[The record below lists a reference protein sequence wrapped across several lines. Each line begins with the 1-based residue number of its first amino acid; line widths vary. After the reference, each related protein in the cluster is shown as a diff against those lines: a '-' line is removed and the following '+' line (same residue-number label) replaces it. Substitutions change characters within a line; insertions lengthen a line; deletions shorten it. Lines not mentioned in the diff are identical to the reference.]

1 MRLKLRLLAVLAVL
15 TAVLMPANLRAAR
28 EDVPLN
34 PAAASLELVVVE
46 TQACGLCRLFRDTV
60 VPAYRLSPRAND
72 ATMRFVDISM
82 FNPADL
88 ELHEPIEI
96 VPTVVL
102 MREGRELG
110 RITGY
115 TGPELFM
122 RAVVQLLQSN
132 Q

>member
-1 MRLKLRLLAVLAVL
+1 MRLFLRLLALLAVVAATL
-15 TAVLMPANLRAAR
+15 SPASLRAAR
-28 EDVPLN
+28 EEVPLD
-34 PAAASLELVVVE
+34 PAAAALELVVVE

-60 VPAYRLSPRAND
+60 VPAYKLSPRAQD
-72 ATMRFVDISM
+72 TTLRFVDINQ
-82 FNPADL
+82 FNPRDL
-88 ELHEPIEI
+88 DLQEPIEI

-122 RAVVQLLQSN
+122 RAVVQLLENN

>member
-1 MRLKLRLLAVLAVL
+1 MRLFPRLLALLAIIAATL
-15 TAVLMPANLRAAR
+15 SPASLRAAR
-28 EDVPLN
+28 EDVPLD
-34 PAAASLELVVVE
+34 PAAAALELVVVE

-60 VPAYRLSPRAND
+60 VPAYKLSPRAQD
-72 ATMRFVDISM
+72 TTLRFVDINQ
-82 FNPADL
+82 FNPRDL
-88 ELHEPIEI
+88 DLQEPIEI

-122 RAVVQLLQSN
+122 RAVVQLLENN